1 MEKVNEKSERIEKIE
16 LNFNDVDEVVKRIR
30 DLTDDDIELLS
41 NVAYCGIQSK
51 YNKKSKTMRFSLIV
65 HLFKNRVIDTI
76 SLTQKQFNIICATN
90 NIEVDP
96 EKELD
101 LTPINAKI
109 RFIRGIGSDTKEYR
123 CYHLF
128 PIPSNKFNI
137 ARNSLFF
144 VQFIDQD
151 RKNELLVF
159 NLLGRIKFKKALE
172 NEELPIK
179 DEELDY

>member
-1 MEKVNEKSERIEKIE
+1 MEKVNEKSEKNEKIE
-16 LNFNDVDEVVKRIR
+16 FNFNDVDEVVKRIR
-30 DLTDDDIELLS
+30 DLTDDDIEHLS
-41 NVAYCGIQSK
+41 NVAYCGIQSI
-51 YNKKSKTMRFSLIV
+51 YNKKSKKMRFYLIV
-65 HLFKNRVIDTI
+65 HLLKNKIIDTI

-90 NIEVDP
+90 NIEFDP
-96 EKELD
+96 EKDLA
-101 LTPINAKI
+101 LTPVYAKI

-123 CYHLF
+123 CCHLF
-128 PIPSNKFNI
+128 PVPNNKFNI

-151 RKNELLVF
+151 RKNELLIF

>member
-1 MEKVNEKSERIEKIE
+1 MEKVNEKSEKNEKIE
-16 LNFNDVDEVVKRIR
+16 FNFNDVDEVVKRIR
-30 DLTDDDIELLS
+30 DLTDVDIEHLY

-51 YNKKSKTMRFSLIV
+51 YNKKSKTMRFSLVV
-65 HLFKNRVIDTI
+65 HLLKNKIIDTI

-90 NIEVDP
+90 NIAVDI
-96 EKELD
+96 EKDLD
-101 LTPINAKI
+101 LTPVSAKI

-128 PIPSNKFNI
+128 PIPNNKFNI

-151 RKNELLVF
+151 RKNELLIF

-172 NEELPIK
+172 IEELPVK
-179 DEELDY
+179 DEELEY